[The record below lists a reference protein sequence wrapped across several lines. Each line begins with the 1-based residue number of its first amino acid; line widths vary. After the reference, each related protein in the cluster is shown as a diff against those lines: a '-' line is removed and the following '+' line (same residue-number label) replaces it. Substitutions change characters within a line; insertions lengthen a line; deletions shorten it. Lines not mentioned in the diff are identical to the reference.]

1 MSEDI
6 LFAWI
11 GKTDLRAA
19 AGEENAGGGRI
30 GRALADRHYDRV
42 VLLNNLPEEQI
53 EPFLCWL
60 RDRTDATVA
69 VHQKNLSSP
78 MNFSEVY
85 EAARDVVAATI
96 HRAKTAPRCT
106 FHLTPGTPAMQAVW
120 IILAKTRFAAE
131 IIQSS
136 AKYGVQTVSIPFEI
150 AADYIPDLLRG
161 SDQRLERL
169 SSAQAPEG
177 AEFADIIHRSNPM
190 RMAVSMAEQIS
201 PRSIP
206 VLLEGESGTGKE
218 LFARAIHRASP
229 RRGKPFVAVNCGAIP
244 RDLVESELFGYEKGA
259 FTGAIARRIGDFEA
273 AQEGTVFLDE
283 IGELPVYA
291 QVKLLRVLQESE
303 VRRLGSSKAIK
314 LNIRV
319 IAATN
324 RNLLEEVAKDKFRGD
339 LFYRLAVAIIRL
351 PPLRDRE
358 GDISLLIS
366 HFMQSIH
373 TQNSSD
379 PGYKRREL
387 SASAMKLL
395 HHYAWPG
402 NVREL
407 ANTLLRAVIWSK
419 GTTIDASDIQQAL
432 LPAHKH
438 APESILDRPLGNVQ
452 LNDVL
457 SEVARHYLT
466 RALEASH
473 GNKVEAAK
481 LVGLSSYQTFTN
493 WVARY
498 GINDRKEDRFG

>member
-1 MSEDI
+1 M
-6 LFAWI
+6 
-11 GKTDLRAA
+11 TDLQAA
-19 AGEENAGGGRI
+19 AGEETAGVGPI
-30 GRALADRHYDRV
+30 ARALADRQYDRV
-42 VLLNNLPEEQI
+42 VLLNNLAEGQI
-53 EPFLCWL
+53 QLFLRWL
-60 RDRTDATVA
+60 KDRTQATVT
-69 VHQKNLSSP
+69 VHQTDLSSP
-78 MNFSEVY
+78 MNFSEIY

-96 HRAKTAPRCT
+96 DKAKTAPLCT
-106 FHLTPGTPAMQAVW
+106 FHLSPGTPAMQAVW
-120 IILAKTRFAAE
+120 IILAKTRFTAE

-136 AKYGVQTVSIPFEI
+136 AKHGVQTVSVPFEI

-169 SSAQAPEG
+169 SSAQAPEV
-177 AEFADIIHRSNPM
+177 AEFGDIIHRSELM

-229 RRGKPFVAVNCGAIP
+229 RRAKPFVAVNCGAIP
-244 RDLVESELFGYEKGA
+244 RDLVESELFGHEKGA

-283 IGELPVYA
+283 IGELPLYA

-303 VRRLGSSKAIK
+303 VKRLGSSKAIK

-351 PPLRDRE
+351 PALRDRE

-366 HFMQSIH
+366 HFMTSIH
-373 TQNSSD
+373 TQNSGD

-395 HHYAWPG
+395 HDYSWPG

-419 GTTIDASDIQQAL
+419 GTTINASDIQQAL
-432 LPAHKH
+432 LPAHKYV
-438 APESILDRPLGNVQ
+438 AENILDRPLGNLQ

-457 SEVARHYLT
+457 AEVARHYLT
-466 RALEASH
+466 RALEASN

-481 LVGLSSYQTFTN
+481 LVGLPSYQTFTN

-498 GINDRKEDRFG
+498 GINGRRGED

>member
-1 MSEDI
+1 MPEKI

-11 GKTDLRAA
+11 GMTDLQAA
-19 AGEENAGGGRI
+19 AGEENAGVGPI
-30 GRALADRHYDRV
+30 GRALADRQYDRV
-42 VLLNNLPEEQI
+42 VLLNNLPKDQI
-53 EPFLCWL
+53 EPFLRWL
-60 RDRTDATVA
+60 KDRTGASLT
-69 VHQKNLSSP
+69 VHQTDLSNP
-78 MNFSEVY
+78 MNFSEIY
-85 EAARDVVAATI
+85 EAARGVVAGTI
-96 HRAKTAPRCT
+96 VKARTAPLCT
-106 FHLTPGTPAMQAVW
+106 FHLSPGTPAMQAVW
-120 IILAKTRFAAE
+120 IILAKTRFTAE

-136 AKYGVQTVSIPFEI
+136 VKHGVQTVSVPFEI

-169 SSAQAPEG
+169 SSAQAPES
-177 AEFADIIHRSNPM
+177 AEFADIVHRSELM

-229 RRGKPFVAVNCGAIP
+229 RRDKPFVAVNCGAIP
-244 RDLVESELFGYEKGA
+244 RDLVESELFGHEKGA
-259 FTGAIARRIGDFEA
+259 FTGAIARRIGDFET

-283 IGELPVYA
+283 IGELPLYA

-303 VRRLGSSKAIK
+303 VKRLGSSKAIK

-324 RNLLEEVAKDKFRGD
+324 RSLMEEVAKDNFRGD

-366 HFMQSIH
+366 HFLQLIH

-387 SASAMKLL
+387 SASAMKIL

-419 GTTIDASDIQQAL
+419 GTTISPSDIQQAL

-438 APESILDRPLGNVQ
+438 SPENILDRPLVNLQ

-457 SEVARHYLT
+457 SEVARHYLS
-466 RALEASH
+466 RALEASN

-481 LVGLSSYQTFTN
+481 LVGLPSYQTFTN
-493 WVARY
+493 WLARY
-498 GINDRKEDRFG
+498 GIKNRKEENG

>member
-1 MSEDI
+1 M
-6 LFAWI
+6 
-11 GKTDLRAA
+11 TDLQAA
-19 AGEENAGGGRI
+19 AGEESAGVGPI
-30 GRALADRHYDRV
+30 ARALADRQYDRV
-42 VLLNNLPEEQI
+42 VLLNNLAEGQI
-53 EPFLCWL
+53 QLFLRWL
-60 RDRTDATVA
+60 KDRTQATVT
-69 VHQKNLSSP
+69 VHQTDLSSP
-78 MNFSEVY
+78 MNFSEIY

-96 HRAKTAPRCT
+96 DKAKTAPLCT
-106 FHLTPGTPAMQAVW
+106 FHLSPGTPAMQAVW
-120 IILAKTRFAAE
+120 IILAKTRFTAE

-136 AKYGVQTVSIPFEI
+136 AKHGVQTVSVPFEI

-169 SSAQAPEG
+169 SSAQAPEV
-177 AEFADIIHRSNPM
+177 AEFADIIHRSELM
-190 RMAVSMAEQIS
+190 RTAVSMAEQIS

-229 RRGKPFVAVNCGAIP
+229 RRDKPFVAVNCGAIP
-244 RDLVESELFGYEKGA
+244 RDLVESELFGHEKGA
-259 FTGAIARRIGDFEA
+259 FTGAVARRIGDFET

-283 IGELPVYA
+283 IGELPLYA

-303 VRRLGSSKAIK
+303 VKRLGSSKAIK

-324 RNLLEEVAKDKFRGD
+324 RSLMEEVARDNFRGD
-339 LFYRLAVAIIRL
+339 LFYRLAVAIIKL

-373 TQNSSD
+373 AQNSSD
-379 PGYKRREL
+379 PSYQRREL
-387 SASAMKLL
+387 SASAMKIL
-395 HHYAWPG
+395 HHYRWPG

-407 ANTLLRAVIWSK
+407 ANTLLRAVIWSRD
-419 GTTIDASDIQQAL
+419 TTISASDIQQAL
-432 LPAHKH
+432 LPTHKNI
-438 APESILDRPLGNVQ
+438 PENVLDRPLVNFQ

-457 SEVARHYLT
+457 SEVARHYLG
-466 RALEASH
+466 RALEASN

-481 LVGLSSYQTFTN
+481 LVGLPSYQTFTN
-493 WVARY
+493 WLARY
-498 GINDRKEDRFG
+498 GMNNSKEKMVR